1 MKMIRIVLAVF
12 ALTLVAGACG
22 SEGNV
27 FSMEVGMCFDNVTDD
42 LVSDVPRQDCDGP
55 HDNEVFA
62 LYDVTGDSLP
72 DRQTM
77 LEGCAER
84 FETAVGT
91 PYAESVYYLSALTP
105 SDQSWDQGD
114 REVICYGFIPDEKL
128 NESILGSSR

>member
-1 MKMIRIVLAVF
+1 MRSARLALLLFVLA
-12 ALTLVAGACG
+12 LVAGACG

-27 FSMEVGMCFDNVTDD
+27 FSMEVGMCFDDVSDE
-42 LVSDVPRQDCDGP
+42 LVSDVPRQDCDAP

-62 LYDVTGDSLP
+62 LYDVTDSSLP

-77 LEGCAER
+77 LEGCADR
-84 FETAVGT
+84 FEAAIGSS
-91 PYAESVYYLSALTP
+91 YAESIYYLNALTP

-128 NESILGSSR
+128 NTSILGSGR